1 MTPPG
6 ASTLVAAQRNFPPG
20 IGKGQTL
27 KTYRLLMVG
36 EADGIVYGIKEYEA
50 ENDGRAAELA
60 EQLCGQHPDD
70 LVWQGQP
77 LTTRLR
83 PVDASLGF

>member
-1 MTPPG
+1 M
-6 ASTLVAAQRNFPPG
+6 
-20 IGKGQTL
+20 

-36 EADGIVYGIKEYEA
+36 TSDGIVYGIKEYEA
-50 ENDGRAAELA
+50 ESDSRAAEVA

-83 PVDASLGF
+83 PIEAPIHF